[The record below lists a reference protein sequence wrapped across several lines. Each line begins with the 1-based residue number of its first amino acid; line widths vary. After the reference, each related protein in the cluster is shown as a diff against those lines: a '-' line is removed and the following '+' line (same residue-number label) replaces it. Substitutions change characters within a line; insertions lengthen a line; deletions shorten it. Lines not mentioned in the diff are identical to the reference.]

1 MKNQREIKK
10 KDPGFYRK
18 LLALLIPMV
27 VQNLMNALVSASDAL
42 MVGTLDQNSLS
53 AVSLA
58 TQISFVLNLFYA
70 AITIG
75 TTVMV
80 VYFLLNLDEMIKLP
94 AVYRHYKKYQWVN
107 NITRE
112 DTTMKNVERRDRQL
126 PYISDAEV
134 MEQQMNARR
143 LTQKLNTIDRSDFD
157 GIAAIVKE
165 LFGKSEGAFVNPPFY
180 CDYGFH
186 IEVGKNFFANYNC
199 TILDV
204 AKVKIGDNCQMAP
217 NVAIYTAGH
226 PVHPAA
232 RNSAYE
238 YGIEVTIGDN
248 VWIGG
253 NTVILPG
260 VHIGDNVVIGGGS
273 VVTKDIPDWSIAAG
287 NPCKVIRKIT
297 EEDKQYYFRDRK
309 FDDEAWEVIKN
320 L

>member
-1 MKNQREIKK
+1 
-10 KDPGFYRK
+10 
-18 LLALLIPMV
+18 
-27 VQNLMNALVSASDAL
+27 
-42 MVGTLDQNSLS
+42 
-53 AVSLA
+53 
-58 TQISFVLNLFYA
+58 
-70 AITIG
+70 
-75 TTVMV
+75 
-80 VYFLLNLDEMIKLP
+80 
-94 AVYRHYKKYQWVN
+94 
-107 NITRE
+107 
-112 DTTMKNVERRDRQL
+112 MKNVERRDRQL

-204 AKVKIGDNCQMAP
+204 AKVKIGDNCQMVP

-320 L
+320 LVKRNVFLGSYAMKKTLYRIIREFPGMRCRVFCDRRQEILPDFAVAKNVNPAFV